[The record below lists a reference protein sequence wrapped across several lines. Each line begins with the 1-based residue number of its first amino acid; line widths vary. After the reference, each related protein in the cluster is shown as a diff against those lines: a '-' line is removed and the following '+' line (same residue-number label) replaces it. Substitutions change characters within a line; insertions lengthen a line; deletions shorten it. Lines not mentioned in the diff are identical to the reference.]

1 MAPPADSLAG
11 SPSRSAAV
19 SRTTE
24 SRGCSIA
31 TASRTERAL
40 RRASGGLW
48 SNRRWK
54 REGQWESREQRRG
67 RSSRGWSGGDR
78 GVDRLGE
85 TEYILILK
93 KNGRPS
99 PATPGKE
106 HHESLSSLYRL
117 LCSAA
122 RHTRHCAGRP
132 GRPRTGAGCRRL
144 HAIQS
149 LRGEL
154 GVGAVV
160 SASHVRH
167 RRDEHLH
174 GTGDVCGRSND
185 LVFLQQLIVLVQRDG
200 RLLQWRRRGLC
211 QVRVDHDLLRRLLH
225 GAAIQVH
232 PGSSMH
238 SRMRH
243 VCRGVL

>member
-1 MAPPADSLAG
+1 M
-11 SPSRSAAV
+11 
-19 SRTTE
+19 
-24 SRGCSIA
+24 
-31 TASRTERAL
+31 
-40 RRASGGLW
+40 
-48 SNRRWK
+48 
-54 REGQWESREQRRG
+54 
-67 RSSRGWSGGDR
+67 
-78 GVDRLGE
+78 
-85 TEYILILK
+85 
-93 KNGRPS
+93 
-99 PATPGKE
+99 
-106 HHESLSSLYRL
+106 
-117 LCSAA
+117 
-122 RHTRHCAGRP
+122 
-132 GRPRTGAGCRRL
+132 
-144 HAIQS
+144 
-149 LRGEL
+149 
-154 GVGAVV
+154 GAVV

-243 VCRGVL
+243 VCRGVLRGRDLFLWPDPSRLTGDKAATDRSVWAPALRCPLPAGPHAASAAVPGAPPHGSPCSGRGVEVLDSRGLAGSLFDEPHGLLDRVVDRAFVNVLGRVDELLEPVQQ